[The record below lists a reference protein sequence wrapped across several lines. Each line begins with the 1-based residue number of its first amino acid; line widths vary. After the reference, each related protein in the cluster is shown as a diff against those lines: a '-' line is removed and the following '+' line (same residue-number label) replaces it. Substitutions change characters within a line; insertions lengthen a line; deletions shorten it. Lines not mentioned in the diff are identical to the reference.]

1 MKKNILMAVVCCFGI
16 VSSSHAG
23 TIKVVNE
30 NTKDLTVRLFVEGSP
45 SQQAMTER
53 CCQMR
58 GKGSCHLKTTPG
70 QVLGATH
77 YAIEG
82 ETNPF
87 TSTGSC
93 RNLRVD
99 KDYQV
104 TFTDDAIGT
113 SCIARRLN

>member
-1 MKKNILMAVVCCFGI
+1 MKAKFLIAAVWCLGL
-16 VSSSHAG
+16 SMPSQAG
-23 TIKVVNE
+23 TLKVVNE
-30 NTKDLTVRLFVEGSP
+30 NDTSLTVRLFVEGDP
-45 SQQAMTER
+45 AQQALTER
-53 CCQMR
+53 CCKMR
-58 GKGSCHLKTTPG
+58 GKGSCHLKTNPG
-70 QVLGATH
+70 EVLGATH